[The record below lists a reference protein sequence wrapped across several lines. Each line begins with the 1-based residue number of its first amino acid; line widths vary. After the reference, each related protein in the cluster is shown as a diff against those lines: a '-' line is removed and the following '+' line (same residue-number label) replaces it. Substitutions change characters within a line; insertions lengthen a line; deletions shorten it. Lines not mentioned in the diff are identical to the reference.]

1 MNIDEN
7 KGLIEISKKSKVII
21 MFIDYIFIIALI
33 SILNSSSI
41 LSFLEIDTPWLFR
54 LLIYFLYYTLTEFYF
69 NRTLGMKLFGVSIKF
84 SKQIRLNKSF
94 LIYSTLVLFDRVL
107 LLVFYIFQVLLQSDK
122 KLLISEKYS
131 GFRWVK

>member
-1 MNIDEN
+1 
-7 KGLIEISKKSKVII
+7 
-21 MFIDYIFIIALI
+21 
-33 SILNSSSI
+33 
-41 LSFLEIDTPWLFR
+41 
-54 LLIYFLYYTLTEFYF
+54 
-69 NRTLGMKLFGVSIKF
+69 MKLFGVSIKF